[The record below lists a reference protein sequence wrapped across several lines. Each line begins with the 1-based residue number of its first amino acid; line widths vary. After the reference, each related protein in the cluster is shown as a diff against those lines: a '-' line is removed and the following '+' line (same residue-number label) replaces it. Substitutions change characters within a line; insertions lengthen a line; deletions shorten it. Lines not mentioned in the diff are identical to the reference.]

1 MRITSYHHL
10 PTGAEGVGLVEVDA
24 NGSRIVAPLPGISE
38 LSRDTPLSLLRRIE
52 PDRSASIPYREIRLR
67 RLVRQPE
74 KIICVGLNY
83 HDHRVESKRE
93 ESAYPVLFTKFPGSL
108 IPADQPIILP
118 PEGDFLDWEGELAV
132 IIGESGRRI
141 PREQALDHV
150 LGLSVANDV
159 TLRDYQYR
167 THQWLQGKAWDAQTP
182 VGPELVT
189 LDEVDLGTGALRT
202 VVNGKVEQRADLRD
216 LIFPIP
222 ELVSTLSDFTE
233 LHPGDLIL
241 TGTPG
246 GVGYRREPQLSLH
259 PGDVVTV
266 EIDGVG
272 SITNRVEAE
281 RVSTS

>member
-1 MRITSYHHL
+1 
-10 PTGAEGVGLVEVDA
+10 
-24 NGSRIVAPLPGISE
+24 
-38 LSRDTPLSLLRRIE
+38 
-52 PDRSASIPYREIRLR
+52 
-67 RLVRQPE
+67 
-74 KIICVGLNY
+74 
-83 HDHRVESKRE
+83 
-93 ESAYPVLFTKFPGSL
+93 
-108 IPADQPIILP
+108 
-118 PEGDFLDWEGELAV
+118 
-132 IIGESGRRI
+132 
-141 PREQALDHV
+141 
-150 LGLSVANDV
+150 
-159 TLRDYQYR
+159 
-167 THQWLQGKAWDAQTP
+167 
-182 VGPELVT
+182 VT

-222 ELVSTLSDFTE
+222 ELVSTLSEFTE